1 MSDAL
6 HDREA
11 RLTAIAGEVAACEK
25 CPLHSLGRRRTV
37 PGAGPANAEIMFIG
51 EAPGFNEDKQGLP
64 FVGRSGQYLNYLL
77 GTVGLGRKDVFIAN
91 VIKCR
96 PPDNRDPNPDEL
108 AACKAYLDRQIEVIN
123 PRVIITL
130 GRFSMARYFPGA
142 RITQIHGQPKRLDG
156 RLYFPMF
163 HPAAALRNP
172 KLRGDMEADMQKVMA
187 LIAQAASGTAPEP
200 AEPEDAPPPA
210 ESSGPETPADDGPP
224 PVQLSLF

>member
-1 MSDAL
+1 MTDAL
-6 HDREA
+6 HNRQAELA
-11 RLTAIAGEVAACEK
+11 AIAAEVAACTK
-25 CPLHSLGRRRTV
+25 CPLHRLGRMRTV

-77 GTVGLGRKDVFIAN
+77 GTVGLSRKDVFIAN

-108 AACKAYLDRQIEVIN
+108 AACKDYLDRQIAAIN
-123 PRVIITL
+123 PKAIITL

-142 RITQIHGQPKRLDG
+142 RISQIHGQPKQIDG

-172 KLRGDMEADMQKVMA
+172 NLRPEMEADMQKVMA
-187 LIAQAASGTAPEP
+187 LIAQVKAGDVTED
-200 AEPEDAPPPA
+200 DAPPPD
-210 ESSGPETPADDGPP
+210 EGP